1 MNSEWEGSHWRH
13 AYAPMTGI
21 ARSGLPLSV
30 NRPPADDLRPWV
42 ARLVAAKIDAAPG
55 SVIQCG
61 MCNDLSFARI
71 VLRGDWTATSAEGTG
86 HYRDEPLLF
95 GPQSHYMPL
104 SCTGPVVAI
113 GVGLRPGALQLL
125 TDRTPEA
132 LVNRIEQAD
141 PLGLIEHDLFAEY
154 PLEADPETWLE
165 RIEHRLRQRIAAL
178 DPPPPD
184 RISTAFELAGFAD
197 PNLLLT
203 DFAEHQGISLRKL
216 ERVVKRDFGITPKQV
231 LRRARALDLAA
242 QLCGVADEDEA
253 DALLLRYFDQSHLI
267 REFAAFFGTT
277 PSAFRSAPRPLMTIN
292 VETRQARRL
301 EELDR
306 LVPGQQR
313 PWAGPG
319 KGLDRR
325 ALNRRA
331 S

>member
-1 MNSEWEGSHWRH
+1 MNTDWDGKHWRH
-13 AYAPMTGI
+13 VYAPLSGTS
-21 ARSGLPLSV
+21 RSGMPLSI
-30 NRPPADDLRPWV
+30 NRPPGEDLRPWV
-42 ARLVAAKIDAAPG
+42 ARLVAAKIDATEG
-55 SVIQCG
+55 SQIHCG
-61 MCNDLSFARI
+61 MCNDLAFARI

-95 GPQSHYMPL
+95 GPHSHYMPL
-104 SCTGPVVAI
+104 GCSGPVIAI

-125 TDRTPEA
+125 ADRSPEA
-132 LVNRIEQAD
+132 LVNRIERAD
-141 PLGLIEHDLFAEY
+141 PLGLIESDLFAEY
-154 PLEADPETWLE
+154 PPEADPETWLE
-165 RIEHRLRQRIAAL
+165 RIEHRLRQRIAL
-178 DPPPPD
+178 LNPPQPD
-184 RISTAFELAGFAD
+184 RISTAFELASFAD

-203 DFAEHQGISLRKL
+203 DFADHQGISLRKL
-216 ERVVKRDFGITPKQV
+216 ERVVKRDFGLNPKQV
-231 LRRARALDLAA
+231 LRRARALDIAA

-253 DALLLRYFDQSHLI
+253 EALLLRYFDQSHLI

-313 PWAGPG
+313 PWTGSG
-319 KGLDRR
+319 RR
-325 ALNRRA
+325 PLSRTA